1 MSFAKEIKEIRQ
13 KCFLGQNAFANEL
26 GVSFSTVNRWETGK
40 TIPNCMMMKRIVDFC
55 KGQDID
61 YHLAD
66 EAWKESRNDIYSH

>member
-13 KCFLGQNAFANEL
+13 KCFLSHAFANEL

>member
-13 KCFLGQNAFANEL
+13 KCFLSQNAFANEL

-40 TIPNCMMMKRIVDFC
+40 TIPNCMKRIVDFC